1 MKSNLNC
8 WSFKHEFYPSTFS
21 TMMIEAE
28 CGACKHLSYFVAKG
42 FDQSANYCPYCGA
55 KMSEEEADR
64 DDAADVSADRDEE
77 GSWEK
82 FAEWYTEEEKKS
94 TTSTMTKNFG
104 VN

>member
-1 MKSNLNC
+1 MKSNRNC

-55 KMSEEEADR
+55 KMSEEKPDEFDY
-64 DDAADVSADRDEE
+64 DEE
-77 GSWEK
+77 EIKSW
-82 FAEWYTEEEKKS
+82 AELIRAKEEV
-94 TTSTMTKNFG
+94 KN
-104 VN
+104 V